1 MGEAL
6 DAVVI
11 ATGTGGTI
19 TGIARVL
26 KKHKPAIQM
35 VCVDPVGS
43 IYYDYWRTGKVP
55 DLFKTYK
62 VEGFGEDFLPT
73 TTDFTCVDEVVQVT
87 DKECFLTARELTRKE
102 GLFTGGS
109 GGGAVAGALTWASP
123 SGGAHDS
130 GAAPRFGVALSQQ
143 GVRRPVAQGEFLP
156 RRRVTAGQ
164 GVRSAARKRQPLIKQ
179 AQADGVADIIALMK
193 KHGVSQI
200 PVLDGESLVGMIN
213 EVRLLRHA
221 RRPRQHRPA
230 GQGARR
236 AELRCRL
243 PMPMSRLSQISL
255 TATWRSCWK
264 ARAPSPSSPRST

>member
-73 TTDFTCVDEVVQVT
+73 T
-87 DKECFLTARELTRKE
+87 
-102 GLFTGGS
+102 
-109 GGGAVAGALTWASP
+109 
-123 SGGAHDS
+123 
-130 GAAPRFGVALSQQ
+130 
-143 GVRRPVAQGEFLP
+143 
-156 RRRVTAGQ
+156 
-164 GVRSAARKRQPLIKQ
+164 I
-179 AQADGVADIIALMK
+179 
-193 KHGVSQI
+193 
-200 PVLDGESLVGMIN
+200 
-213 EVRLLRHA
+213 
-221 RRPRQHRPA
+221 
-230 GQGARR
+230 
-236 AELRCRL
+236 
-243 PMPMSRLSQISL
+243 
-255 TATWRSCWK
+255 
-264 ARAPSPSSPRST
+264 